1 MKKTTQK
8 KEQAEQY
15 QKEQYQNQKD
25 EQYEKGTGEKVA
37 VAEGLKKNYIKN
49 RQTCKVTFFL
59 PEEAAPEA
67 RKIAVVGDFNDWDKN
82 ADLMTRQKDGS
93 FSLTLELPSNRE
105 YKFKYLIDDTQWE
118 NDWCADK
125 YVKNE
130 FGGED
135 SVIQV

>member
-8 KEQAEQY
+8 KEPAEQY
-15 QKEQYQNQKD
+15 QKEQYQKD
-25 EQYEKGTGEKVA
+25 PGGGKVA
-37 VAEGLKKNYIKN
+37 VAEGLKKDYVKN

-67 RKIAVVGDFNDWDKN
+67 RKIAVVGDFNSWNKN
-82 ADLMTRQKDGS
+82 ADMMTRQKDGS
-93 FSLTLELPSNRE
+93 FSLTLELTSNRE
-105 YKFKYLIDDTQWE
+105 YRFKYLIDGTQWE

-125 YVKNE
+125 YVRNE

>member
-1 MKKTTQK
+1 MKKTTEKRQHSEEYR
-8 KEQAEQY
+8 KES
-15 QKEQYQNQKD
+15 
-25 EQYEKGTGEKVA
+25 GEEVA
-37 VAEGLKKNYIKN
+37 VAEGLKKNYGKN

-67 RKIAVVGDFNDWDKN
+67 GKIAVVGDFNDWDRN
-82 ADLMTRQKDGS
+82 ADIMSKQKDGS

-105 YKFKYLIDDTQWE
+105 YRFKYLIDDTQWE

-125 YVKNE
+125 YIKNE

>member
-8 KEQAEQY
+8 KELRE
-15 QKEQYQNQKD
+15 ENRMD
-25 EQYEKGTGEKVA
+25 TGEKVA

-49 RQTCKVTFFL
+49 RQTCRVTFFL

-67 RKIAVVGDFNDWDKN
+67 RKIAVVGDFNNWDKK
-82 ADLMTRQKDGS
+82 ADLMTKQKDGS
-93 FSLTLELPSNRE
+93 FTLTLELPSNKE
-105 YKFKYLIDDTQWE
+105 YRFKYLIDDTQWE